1 MKHQITESQY
11 FCSCPTFSSWR
22 YSVDFILYIQT
33 LPQIFQHHN
42 KFACQTTKEP
52 TEKKNRHNRKDRK
65 EIHLNFSRN
74 ASKNVKKPRGQS
86 FFLSL
91 SLSLAIPH
99 FVYRKQPSHTT
110 WCWECFGFLCLLENR
125 YVYNFEG
132 VQYFC

>member
-86 FFLSL
+86 FSL
-91 SLSLAIPH
+91 SRHSSLCIQ
-99 FVYRKQPSHTT
+99 KTTKSHYLVLGVF
-110 WCWECFGFLCLLENR
+110 WFSLLTGKSIC
-125 YVYNFEG
+125 V
-132 VQYFC
+132 